1 MSLLKSESFHSSYL
15 AIIGMHELHG
25 RIYSNQGQVTNLF
38 YDDPLSPLMNLVVTS
53 IHLVVENL
61 TMKTLFA
68 RQ

>member
-15 AIIGMHELHG
+15 VMIGVHELYG

-38 YDDPLSPLMNLVVTS
+38 YDVPLSPLMNLVVTS
-53 IHLVVENL
+53 VHLVAENL